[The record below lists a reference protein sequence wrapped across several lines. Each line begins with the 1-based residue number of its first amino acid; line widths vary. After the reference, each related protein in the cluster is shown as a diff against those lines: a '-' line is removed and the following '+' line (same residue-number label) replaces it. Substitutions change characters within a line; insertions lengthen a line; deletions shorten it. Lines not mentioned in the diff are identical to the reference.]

1 MAAVM
6 ASGCQVSSFS
16 SAKACHDFLLD
27 LSEDVTVP
35 DLLSLRRDQQL
46 EHAKEYNS
54 ILAEPL
60 GSRLRARSA
69 NYQAIALL

>member
-1 MAAVM
+1 MAAVT
-6 ASGCQVSSFS
+6 AGARQFTSSVQ
-16 SAKACHDFLLD
+16 ACHDFLLD
-27 LSEDVTVP
+27 LSGDVTMP

-46 EHAKEYNS
+46 EHAKEYNC

-69 NYQAIALL
+69 QYQAAALL